1 MDRSGC
7 WPQDLAA
14 LLGDAALPELLAGWG
29 STPLLA
35 PSRGRHDPASLQ
47 DFFSTPGL
55 SSLLANMP
63 QKVARSHVGFARDGF
78 EFDDGRPSPDNPF
91 ATYLAGGT
99 VFVNHLHHHWPPIAA
114 LTCWLT
120 AAVEC
125 AGQTNAYL
133 TPPQSQGFTPHTDA
147 QDVLILQLE
156 GHKTWRVFPAPFA
169 APFEK
174 HKIRD
179 AAGPPT
185 SHLRWASVEK
195 ITGQPRDSLLA
206 SATVYRL
213 APGDVLCESQVFDCR
228 VRPSRFVA
236 SRGLSGDGADVPRG
250 VPHDATTTGET
261 AGSLHLT
268 MGLGTSM
275 HARYW
280 ILRNMLSQFCKQRGG
295 EGILCAGKVG
305 AALVA
310 LKDDPAA
317 GGWLRSEPQL
327 GWMHNDTAAIF
338 GQIWRHLRDHGA
350 ASPSDVQSL
359 QTQVQ
364 GEVDQA
370 SVVRR
375 EHSEFAAS
383 EMASTCGTKAS
394 PAERLGWRPPAKT
407 PGGKLTL
414 HTCLSFRKDASF
426 KLKDGHL
433 RLRVGRGRKKSKEV
447 VISIANPEL
456 VAPVVELMQ
465 ARLKVQSGLL
475 VAAMP
480 VDDTFTKLA
489 LAQQLLAHG
498 VVTLGPV
505 ADSDSFCQNGRE
517 EL

>member
-1 MDRSGC
+1 M
-7 WPQDLAA
+7 
-14 LLGDAALPELLAGWG
+14 PELLAGWG

-213 APGDVLCESQVFDCR
+213 APGDVLCESQVFDCG

-280 ILRNMLSQFCKQRGG
+280 MLRNMLSQFCKQRGG
-295 EGILCAGKVG
+295 EGIACAGEVG
-305 AALVA
+305 SALVA

-350 ASPSDVQSL
+350 ASDGDVQAL